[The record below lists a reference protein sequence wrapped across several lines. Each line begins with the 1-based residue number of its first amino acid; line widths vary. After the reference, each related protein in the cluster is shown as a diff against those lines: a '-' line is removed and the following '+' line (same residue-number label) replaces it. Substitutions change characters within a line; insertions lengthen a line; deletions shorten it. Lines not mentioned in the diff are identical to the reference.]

1 MARNQTYEFTDVD
14 RTATAGLSLKGAR
27 WRRPQDTV
35 GLAAVVNGISAVHR
49 QYLAAGGLGITV
61 GDGALDYRAE
71 RIAETYY
78 NWKIAKHFHVDAGL
92 SIRPKSGL
100 QPRPRAGRD
109 LRTAVPHRV
118 LIVRSERAAYLKQ

>member
-1 MARNQTYEFTDVD
+1 MD

-27 WRRPQDTV
+27 WRRPEDTV
-35 GLAAVVNGISAVHR
+35 GLGVVVNGISAAHR

-78 NWKIAKHFHVDAGL
+78 NWKIAKHFQLTLDYQFAQDPAYNHVRGPVNLFA
-92 SIRPKSGL
+92 
-100 QPRPRAGRD
+100 
-109 LRTAVPHRV
+109 LRFHT
-118 LIVRSERAAYLKQ
+118 EF